1 MNPSETQV
9 QPNMITT
16 ATSTANTTTI
26 NCTACHQQ
34 LEGNFAR
41 ALDGAF
47 HWNCFLCIDCNEPV
61 AEKFFPIEFEDGIQ
75 KPLCERDYFKRLNL
89 ACDNCGDALRG
100 SYITA
105 VGKKFH
111 LEHFCCSICSVVF
124 GPDDSYYEYDNNV
137 YCHYH
142 YSIQFAIKC
151 IGCETAILKQF
162 VEINRNN
169 VDEHWHPECYMIHK
183 FWNVKLA
190 QSFGQDDSTTTL
202 DLSLMTSDE
211 LKETQTIMEEKVYRI
226 WTVLS
231 AFEES
236 AAGCIS
242 DMLLHVSE
250 GSYADGVKMADYFV
264 THVDV
269 LFTAIDDLAD
279 HYHKQT
285 KEELFYDRESSM
297 LCKKVS
303 NFFSLL
309 SHTQESGLRKIG
321 ITQDL
326 LSLVTGLA
334 HYLKV
339 LIRIGLTGALKLEKK
354 NDTKSVA
361 ISRFLSQL
369 MELANKKRQYLHE
382 ADYTISSDLCQ
393 FCRKACEDACF
404 RYKTHLWHDQCFACT
419 QCCSPLRL
427 EYKDAWIQQQ
437 TLTITCKKCISS
449 NKDGYSQGV
458 EYVSKLKQSSFLLR
472 VALRRLYSLLNVPDP
487 MVAYYGQPVEQSQ
500 HQHQQPLQIQTQPPQ
515 QQQQQQQQQQPPVK
529 QQVPAQQ
536 PPLPQVPQDAHN
548 EEIHLNDIKR
558 MKSTHM
564 NRKITNSHR
573 VGKRSTLME
582 TPSPTTAFVT
592 NKTDE
597 NNSIHSS
604 RPHSLTSSIK
614 RSSLNELEG
623 DLSQMSV
630 SSATRLYTHK
640 YTKSVPKAK
649 SFYFA
654 ELGALQH
661 FMLKHIAVLYLD
673 EILNDHFTLEE
684 LADLIDDRKNS
695 TLWGKFVTSLKAGGN
710 KKVPRAKEGTFGV
723 PIDTLVEK
731 NGIESNLGVGPTRI
745 IKIPSFIDDSISAMK
760 QMDMSV
766 EGIFRKNG
774 NIRRLRELSEE
785 IDKNPNSVQFLNETP
800 IQVAALIKKFLR
812 ELPDPL
818 LTYRLHR
825 LFITAQKLD
834 SEADR
839 KRVTHLA
846 CCLLPKANRD
856 TMEVLFT
863 FMKWVSQFADD
874 AGGGGSKMHTANLA
888 TVIAPNILYSK
899 SKDPI
904 KDESFHA
911 IECVT
916 IMIQNAEEFATV
928 PEDFIPLLQNLSYEE
943 GDMELNVRHILKKC
957 EVVMKMRRSKSAAAG
972 LPVPPQLPRQHSS
985 PATVTTSSS
994 SNADYPSYPPME
1006 QPAET
1011 TQQPQT
1017 QQNYYLSSSPQNT
1030 VFDEPKEGL
1039 APPTVPPIIRSQSST
1054 QLNANEGGN
1063 LLVKELI
1070 Q

>member
-1 MNPSETQV
+1 MKQPESTQV
-9 QPNMITT
+9 QLAETIIS
-16 ATSTANTTTI
+16 STNTTTI
-26 NCTACHQQ
+26 NCTSCQKQ
-34 LEGNFAR
+34 LEE
-41 ALDGAF
+41 LD
-47 HWNCFLCIDCNEPV
+47 
-61 AEKFFPIEFEDGIQ
+61 DGTQ

-89 ACDNCGDALRG
+89 ACDNCGEALRG

-105 VGKKFH
+105 VEKKFH
-111 LEHFCCSICSVVF
+111 LEHFCCSVCSVVF
-124 GPDDSYYEYDNNV
+124 GPDDSYYEHDTNV

-190 QSFGQDDSTTTL
+190 QSFGDDEPTL
-202 DLSLMTSDE
+202 AVDLSQMSSDE
-211 LKETQTIMEEKVYRI
+211 LKDTQTIMEEKVYRI

-269 LFTAIDDLAD
+269 LFTAIDDLATQ
-279 HYHKQT
+279 YFKQT
-285 KEELFYDRESSM
+285 SEELYYDRESSM

-303 NFFSLL
+303 NFFSLF

-339 LIRIGLTGALKLEKK
+339 LIRIGLTGALRLERK
-354 NDTKSVA
+354 NDSKSGA

-382 ADYTISSDLCQ
+382 ADYTVSSDLCQ
-393 FCRKACEDACF
+393 SCRNPCEDVCYRFQAYLWHDACF
-404 RYKTHLWHDQCFACT
+404 ACS
-419 QCCSPLRL
+419 QCCAPLRN
-427 EYKDAWIQQQ
+427 EYADTFINNQSLAIV
-437 TLTITCKKCISS
+437 CKKCITPQSEGFS
-449 NKDGYSQGV
+449 RGV
-458 EYVSKLKQSSFLLR
+458 EYISKLKQSSFLLR

-487 MVAYYGQPVEQSQ
+487 MVAYYGQTNEQVLSQ
-500 HQHQQPLQIQTQPPQ
+500 QQQHQQLQMQQHHQHQLHIQQQQQQQQQLHIQQQQQLQQLQ
-515 QQQQQQQQQQPPVK
+515 QQQQQQQQQQN
-529 QQVPAQQ
+529 QVR
-536 PPLPQVPQDAHN
+536 PLPQMPIQKDDHIPIQ
-548 EEIHLNDIKR
+548 EIHLNDIKR

-582 TPSPTTAFVT
+582 TPSPNVAFVSSKSDDPGT
-592 NKTDE
+592 RPLSGTATSESKQNE
-597 NNSIHSS
+597 VGSGELSQLSISS
-604 RPHSLTSSIK
+604 RNTSNNNIH
-614 RSSLNELEG
+614 RH
-623 DLSQMSV
+623 
-630 SSATRLYTHK
+630 R

-661 FMLKHIAVLYLD
+661 FMLKHIAVLYLE
-673 EILNDHFTLEE
+673 EILHDHFTLEE
-684 LADLIDDRKNS
+684 LADLIDDKKNS
-695 TLWGKFVTSLKAGGN
+695 TLW
-710 KKVPRAKEGTFGV
+710 EGTFGV
-723 PIDTLVEK
+723 SIDTLVEK

-745 IKIPSFIDDSISAMK
+745 IKIPSFIDDCVSAMK

-774 NIRRLRELSEE
+774 NIRGLKELSEE
-785 IDKNPNSVQFLNETP
+785 IDKNPNAIQLLNETP
-800 IQVAALIKKFLR
+800 IQLAALIKKFLR

-818 LTYRLHR
+818 LTFRLHR
-825 LFITAQKLD
+825 LFITAQKLE
-834 SEADR
+834 SESDR

-856 TMEVLFT
+856 TMEVLFI
-863 FMKWVSQFADD
+863 FMKWVSQFAHMKDD
-874 AGGGGSKMHTANLA
+874 SGSKMHIVNLS
-888 TVIAPNILYSK
+888 TVLAPNILYSK

-904 KDESFHA
+904 KDESFFA
-911 IECVT
+911 IETVT
-916 IMIQNAEEFATV
+916 MMLQNAEEFATV

-943 GDMELNVRHILKKC
+943 GDMELNVRSILKKC
-957 EVVMKMRRSKSAAAG
+957 EMVMKLKRSKAAG
-972 LPVPPQLPRQHSS
+972 GPIAPQLPRQHSS
-985 PATVTTSSS
+985 PAAVSTM
-994 SNADYPSYPPME
+994 SNIATNEPYP
-1006 QPAET
+1006 
-1011 TQQPQT
+1011 QQ
-1017 QQNYYLSSSPQNT
+1017 QQRSDTAYYSSSPPQDNT
-1030 VFDEPKEGL
+1030 LNYHQAESRSQL
-1039 APPTVPPIIRSQSST
+1039 NPIPILRSQSSS
-1054 QLNANEGGN
+1054 QLNSCQP
-1063 LLVKELI
+1063 VVMKEPI